1 MVLFPYF
8 LWAARLAEIA
18 SQNKIYDK
26 LNPGS
31 KLRLQGQAPI
41 SEAPGSRLQAPNIL
55 EIRSLARTKLNPC
68 SKLGLWAARLAE
80 LASQNKTESRLQ
92 AWALGCKACRAC

>member
-31 KLRLQGQAPI
+31 KLRLKAW
-41 SEAPGSRLQAPNIL
+41 
-55 EIRSLARTKLNPC
+55 
-68 SKLGLWAARLAE
+68 LWAARLAE
-80 LASQNKTESRLQ
+80 LASLKKN
-92 AWALGCKACRAC
+92 